1 MLLTYRDGRGVLR
14 DLLGTFGDHGFAVS
28 DINVERTSGQNGGRA
43 VTVKL
48 EVRGRGSL
56 ASLATD
62 LDDHDGV
69 LNVSGADFDDG

>member
-1 MLLTYRDGRGVLR
+1 
-14 DLLGTFGDHGFAVS
+14 
-28 DINVERTSGQNGGRA
+28 
-43 VTVKL
+43 VKL